1 MSGCG
6 TGSCGCSSTEKST
19 AAPASTLTPA
29 QTATY
34 EALVAT
40 MGDAPQQATPATQA
54 GALGGMSTAVAEVAR
69 VNGVALNAPHEL
81 LDEETL
87 RQRACT
93 ELLRQAAQQAGLLP
107 ASDVPGVEGAISVE
121 ASNAIE
127 QLLERELDLP
137 DPSEEACRRYHE
149 AHPAAHAQGER
160 AQLRHVLFA
169 VTPGVDVKQLRLRAE
184 ALLIELRCADDGG
197 TQFAKAAAQWSNCPS
212 GQQGGDLGWLTRA
225 DCAPEFAR
233 EVFGGSAEIGVLA
246 RLVHSRFGLH
256 VVEVVARD
264 PGQQPSFEEVRQAIA
279 LTLRQQA
286 WVNALRQ
293 YLQVLAG
300 GATVE
305 GVVLDAADT
314 PLVQ

>member
-6 TGSCGCSSTEKST
+6 TGSCGCGSTDSSVA
-19 AAPASTLTPA
+19 AAPASTLTPT
-29 QTATY
+29 QTAAY

-40 MGDAPQQATPATQA
+40 MADAPVQAMPAPVA
-54 GALGGMSTAVAEVAR
+54 SGPGAVADIAR
-69 VNGVALNAPHEL
+69 INGVALNAPHEL
-81 LDEETL
+81 LDEEAL

-93 ELLRQAAQQAGLLP
+93 ELLRQAAQQAGLLS
-107 ASDVPGVEGAISVE
+107 ADDVPGALGAISTA
-121 ASNAIE
+121 ASDAIE
-127 QLLERELDLP
+127 QLLDRELPIP

-149 AHPAAHAQGER
+149 AHPAAHAQSER
-160 AQLRHVLFA
+160 AQLRHLLFA
-169 VTPGVDVKQLRLRAE
+169 VTPSVDVKQLRLRAE
-184 ALLIELRCADDGG
+184 ALLIDLRCADDGG
-197 TQFAKAAAQWSNCPS
+197 AKFAEAAAQWSNCPS

-233 EVFGGSAEIGVLA
+233 EVFGSAEIGVLA

-256 VVEVVARD
+256 VVEVVAREA
-264 PGQQPSFEEVRQAIA
+264 GQQPAFEDVRQAIA

-293 YLQVLAG
+293 YLQLLAG
-300 GATVE
+300 AAVVE
-305 GVVLDAADT
+305 GVVLDAAES